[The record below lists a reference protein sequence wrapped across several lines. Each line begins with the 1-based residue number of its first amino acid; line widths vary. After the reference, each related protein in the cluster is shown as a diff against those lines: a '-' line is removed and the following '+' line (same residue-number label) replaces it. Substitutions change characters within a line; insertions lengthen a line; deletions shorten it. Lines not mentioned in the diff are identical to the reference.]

1 MKNIK
6 ILVTGCAGF
15 IGSHVCEN
23 LLKTTNYIIYGIDN
37 LDPYYDVKLK
47 RKNIDILLNYSNF
60 KFIEEDIVNTKII
73 NEIIFDKIIHLASM
87 AGVRYSIENP
97 QKYIDVNVKGFINI
111 LEQCVKTNKPHIV
124 YASSSSVYGMN
135 KKIPFSEED
144 KIESCNSPYACSK
157 LMMEVLAKTYNQI
170 YGLTSIGLRFF
181 TVYGPRGR
189 PDMAPRKFMEAI
201 ASGNTINKYGDGNT
215 YRDYTYIDDIVSGIL
230 SAMYN
235 SSNCQYE
242 LINLGNSNP
251 ITLNKFIKTCEEV
264 TGKTALI
271 NYMGDQKGD
280 VPFTHAD
287 ISKAKKL
294 LGYNPKT
301 TLFEGLRHILK

>member
-1 MKNIK
+1 MKNRT

-23 LLKTTNYIIYGIDN
+23 LLKDTNNIIYGIDN
-37 LDPYYDVKLK
+37 LDPYYDVQLK
-47 RKNIDILLNYSNF
+47 RKNIDILLKYPNF
-60 KFIEEDIVNTKII
+60 KFHQEDIVNTTKIS
-73 NEIIFDKIIHLASM
+73 EISFDKVIHLASM

-111 LEQCVKTNKPHIV
+111 LEQCVKNNRPHIV

-144 KIESCNSPYACSK
+144 KISTCNSPYACSK
-157 LMMEVLAKTYNQI
+157 LMMEVLARTYNQI

-189 PDMAPRKFMEAI
+189 PDMAPRKFIEAI
-201 ASGNTINKYGDGNT
+201 ASGKTINKYGDGNT
-215 YRDYTYIDDIVSGIL
+215 YRDYTYIDDIVTGII
-230 SAMYN
+230 SAMHN
-235 SSNCQYE
+235 CSSCHCE
-242 LINLGNSNP
+242 VINLGNNYP
-251 ITLNKFIKTCEEV
+251 VTLNEFIKACEAV
-264 TGKTALI
+264 SGKTAII

-294 LGYNPKT
+294 LGYDPKIS
-301 TLFEGLRHILK
+301 LIEGLRNL

>member
-1 MKNIK
+1 MKNRT

-23 LLKTTNYIIYGIDN
+23 LLKDTNNIIYGIDN
-37 LDPYYDVKLK
+37 LDPYYDVQLK
-47 RKNIDILLNYSNF
+47 RKNIDILLKYPNF
-60 KFIEEDIVNTKII
+60 KFHQEDIVNTTKIS
-73 NEIIFDKIIHLASM
+73 EISFDKVIHLASM

-111 LEQCVKTNKPHIV
+111 LEQCVKNNRPHIV

-144 KIESCNSPYACSK
+144 KISTCNSPYACSK
-157 LMMEVLAKTYNQI
+157 LMMEVLARTYNQI

-189 PDMAPRKFMEAI
+189 PDMAPRKFIEAI
-201 ASGNTINKYGDGNT
+201 ASGKTINKYGDGNT
-215 YRDYTYIDDIVSGIL
+215 YRDYTYIDDIVTGII
-230 SAMYN
+230 SAMHN
-235 SSNCQYE
+235 CSSCQCE
-242 LINLGNSNP
+242 VINLGNNYP
-251 ITLNKFIKTCEEV
+251 VTLNEFIKACEAV
-264 TGKTALI
+264 SGKTAII

-294 LGYNPKT
+294 LGYDPKIS
-301 TLFEGLRHILK
+301 LIEGLRNL